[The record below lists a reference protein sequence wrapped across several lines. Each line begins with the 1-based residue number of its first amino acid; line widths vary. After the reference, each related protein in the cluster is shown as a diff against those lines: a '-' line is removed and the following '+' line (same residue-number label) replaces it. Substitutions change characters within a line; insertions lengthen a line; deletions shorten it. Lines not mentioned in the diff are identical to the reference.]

1 MKTIALSDRTSK
13 VYATGIN
20 VLILAIVAT
29 VILLNLKVTAVIVVA
44 SVLGAISLF
53 VAVFYLIVIFTAKV
67 TVGDGKLTE
76 RFVNKTYT
84 ADISKATTVMTVQ
97 RTVGHTVTRVIVL
110 LDADN
115 NEVYTLSCFYGGI
128 KGYRAEIPAK
138 AIADACGLK
147 FVPTVDPSLFD
158 RKRKKS
164 TVGTVP
170 DNAVTPEEQTAEIN
184 YDDEDDDK

>member
-97 RTVGHTVTRVIVL
+97 RTVGHTVTRVIGFAGCRQQRSL
-110 LDADN
+110 HTQLFLRR
-115 NEVYTLSCFYGGI
+115 YKGI
-128 KGYRAEIPAK
+128 PRRNSRKSHCRRVRTEIRTYRRP
-138 AIADACGLK
+138 
-147 FVPTVDPSLFD
+147 F
-158 RKRKKS
+158 
-164 TVGTVP
+164 
-170 DNAVTPEEQTAEIN
+170 AV
-184 YDDEDDDK
+184 